1 MAEAVQQTIWGIL
14 TQRLKN
20 ISDSDAAMGIAVVAI
35 LSVMLLPLPGSFLD
49 VFLSLNISFA
59 VVILLTAIYTL
70 KPLDF
75 IIYPSLLL
83 VTTLFRLALNVAST
97 RLVLLQGH
105 EGTAAAGHIIQ
116 AFGQFVV
123 GGNYVVGLVIFC
135 ILVVVNFVVI
145 TKGTERIS
153 EVAARFT
160 LDAMPGKQ
168 MSIDA
173 DLNAGLINEAEAR
186 KRRELIA
193 READF
198 YGTMD
203 GASKFVRGDAVAGI
217 VITFINI
224 FGGIAIG
231 VIMKGM
237 PLKEALQT
245 YTILTVGDGLVSQIP
260 ALVISTSA
268 GILVSRAETEMGL
281 GKSFV
286 KQFRFQP
293 KPVILAGLM
302 LYGLALVPGF
312 PVLPLFTVG
321 SVLIGIGWHLMR
333 RMERLKEKPEE
344 PLPSE
349 PQPSGIQREIQELPP
364 PVELLQLE
372 VGYGLIPLI
381 DESHGG
387 DMLQRIKAIRRQLAL
402 ERGIVVPP
410 LHIKDNLQLRPME
423 YQLLLKGAVVG
434 RYELVAGH
442 LLALSPDEEGKEIK
456 GIPTTD
462 PAFGLPALWIPESKR
477 DEAARAGYTLIDH
490 STIMATHLTELFKK
504 YADQFLTRQIVQQ
517 LLDHLAETQPRLV
530 EELVPN
536 LLNVGI
542 IQRVLQNLVKEQ
554 VSIRDLQTI
563 CETLADYGTIT
574 KDPETLTESVRQAL
588 GRAITQPYETEDGKL
603 HVITLHPLLEDRL
616 KKGIQKTDQG
626 TFLSLEPG
634 FLHKFVQVVNN
645 EARKAVQHGV
655 HPIILC
661 SVAIRRHVRRIL
673 ERFIPDIVVISH
685 NELSGPV
692 EIKSIGIVRFS
703 DED

>member
-1 MAEAVQQTIWGIL
+1 MAEAAQTTITGII
-14 TQRLKN
+14 TQRLRN
-20 ISDSDAAMGIAVVAI
+20 ISDSDALMGIGVVSI
-35 LSVMLLPLPGSFLD
+35 LSVMLLPLPGSVLD
-49 VFLSLNISFA
+49 IFLSLNISFA
-59 VVILLTAIYTL
+59 IVILLTAIYTL

-97 RLVLLQGH
+97 RLILLQGH
-105 EGTAAAGHIIQ
+105 EGTSAAGHIIQ

-135 ILVVVNFVVI
+135 ILVIVNFIVI
-145 TKGTERIS
+145 TRGTERIS

-173 DLNAGLINEAEAR
+173 DLNAGLISEAEAR
-186 KRRELIA
+186 RRRELIA

-217 VITFINI
+217 IITFINI
-224 FGGIAIG
+224 LGGIAIG
-231 VIMKGM
+231 TIMKGM
-237 PLKEALQT
+237 PIKEALQT

-281 GKSFV
+281 GRSFV
-286 KQFRFQP
+286 KQFRLHP
-293 KPVILAGLM
+293 RPVALAGLM

-312 PVLPLFTVG
+312 PALPLFMVG
-321 SVLIGIGWHLMR
+321 SALIGIGWHLMKR
-333 RMERLKEKPEE
+333 IQIKEKPEE
-344 PLPSE
+344 PTPEE
-349 PQPSGIQREIQELPP
+349 PQPAGPQREIQELPP

-381 DESHGG
+381 DESQGG
-387 DMLQRIKAIRRQLAL
+387 DMLQRIKAIRKQLAL

-410 LHIKDNLQLRPME
+410 LHIRDNLQLKPME

-442 LLALSPDEEGKEIK
+442 LLALSPDEEVKEIK

-462 PAFGLPALWIPESKR
+462 PAFGIPALWIPESKR
-477 DEAARAGYTLIDH
+477 DEAVKAGYTLIDH

-517 LLDHLAETQPRLV
+517 LIDHLAESQPRLV

-536 LLNVGI
+536 LLSIGT

-563 CETLADYGTIT
+563 CETLADYATVT
-574 KDPETLTESVRQAL
+574 KDPDTLTEYVRQAL
-588 GRAITQPYETEDGKL
+588 GRTITQPYETEDGKL
-603 HVITLHPLLEDRL
+603 HVITLHPILEDRL

-626 TFLSLEPG
+626 VFLSLEPG
-634 FLHKFVQVVNN
+634 FLHKFVQTVNN
-645 EARKAVQHGV
+645 EVRKVIQQGF
-655 HPIILC
+655 HPVILC
-661 SVAIRRHVRRIL
+661 SAAIRKHVRRIL
-673 ERFIPDIVVISH
+673 ERFIPDVVVISH
-685 NELSGPV
+685 NELYGPV
-692 EIKSIGIVRFS
+692 EIKSVGMVRMT

>member
-1 MAEAVQQTIWGIL
+1 MAEAAQTTITGII
-14 TQRLKN
+14 TQRLRN
-20 ISDSDAAMGIAVVAI
+20 ISDSDALMGIGVVSI
-35 LSVMLLPLPGSFLD
+35 LSVMLLPLPGSVLD
-49 VFLSLNISFA
+49 IFLSLNISFA
-59 VVILLTAIYTL
+59 IVILLTAIYTL

-97 RLVLLQGH
+97 RLILLHGH
-105 EGTAAAGHIIQ
+105 EGTSAAGHIIQ

-135 ILVVVNFVVI
+135 ILVIVNFIVI

-173 DLNAGLINEAEAR
+173 DLNAGLISEAEAR
-186 KRRELIA
+186 RRRELIA

-217 VITFINI
+217 IITFINI

-237 PLKEALQT
+237 PIKEALQT

-281 GKSFV
+281 GRSFAR
-286 KQFRFQP
+286 QFRLHP
-293 KPVILAGLM
+293 RPVALAGLM

-312 PVLPLFTVG
+312 PALPLFMVG
-321 SVLIGIGWHLMR
+321 SVLVGIGWHLMKR
-333 RMERLKEKPEE
+333 AQIKEKPEE
-344 PLPSE
+344 PAPEE
-349 PQPSGIQREIQELPP
+349 PKPAGPQREIQELPP

-381 DESHGG
+381 DESQGG
-387 DMLQRIKAIRRQLAL
+387 DMLQRIKAIRKQLAL

-410 LHIKDNLQLRPME
+410 LHIRDNLQLKPME

-442 LLALSPDEEGKEIK
+442 LLALSPDEEVKEIK

-462 PAFGLPALWIPESKR
+462 PAFGIPALWIPESKR
-477 DEAARAGYTLIDH
+477 DEAVKAGYTLIDH

-517 LLDHLAETQPRLV
+517 LIDHLAESQPRLV

-536 LLNVGI
+536 LLSIGT

-563 CETLADYGTIT
+563 CETLADYATVT
-574 KDPETLTESVRQAL
+574 KDPDTLTEYVRQAL
-588 GRAITQPYETEDGKL
+588 GRTITQPYETEDGKL
-603 HVITLHPLLEDRL
+603 HVITLHPILEDRL

-626 TFLSLEPG
+626 VFLSLEPG
-634 FLHKFVQVVNN
+634 FLHKFVQMVNN
-645 EARKAVQHGV
+645 EVRKVIQQGF
-655 HPIILC
+655 HPVILC
-661 SVAIRRHVRRIL
+661 SAAIRKHVRRIL

-685 NELSGPV
+685 NELYGPV
-692 EIKSIGIVRFS
+692 EIKSVGMVRMT